1 MSNPRI
7 VGVDS
12 HKSGCPFILLTSRME
27 KVVKEVKLNIGG
39 IWGCI
44 TAIIVAAMLC
54 GTAVFVSMQY
64 SQTQKDVVNA
74 QKEIA
79 DKQSQAM
86 KESAEKIGKGL
97 TDIGWYQ
104 R

>member
-1 MSNPRI
+1 
-7 VGVDS
+7 
-12 HKSGCPFILLTSRME
+12 ME
-27 KVVKEVKLNIGG
+27 RVVKEVKLKVGG
-39 IWGCI
+39 IWSCI
-44 TAIIVAAMLC
+44 TAIVIAAMLC
-54 GTAVFVSMQY
+54 GTVVFVSMQY
-64 SQTQKDVVNA
+64 SQTQKDIVNA

>member
-1 MSNPRI
+1 M
-7 VGVDS
+7 
-12 HKSGCPFILLTSRME
+12 
-27 KVVKEVKLNIGG
+27 KEVKLKVGG
-39 IWGCI
+39 IWSCI
-44 TAIIVAAMLC
+44 TAIVIAAMLC
-54 GTAVFVSMQY
+54 GTVVFVSMQY
-64 SQTQKDVVNA
+64 SQTQKDIVNA

-97 TDIGWYQ
+97 TAIGWYQ

>member
-1 MSNPRI
+1 M
-7 VGVDS
+7 
-12 HKSGCPFILLTSRME
+12 
-27 KVVKEVKLNIGG
+27 KEVKLKVGG
-39 IWGCI
+39 IWSCI
-44 TAIIVAAMLC
+44 TAIVIAAMLC
-54 GTAVFVSMQY
+54 GTVVFVSMQY
-64 SQTQKDVVNA
+64 SQTQKDIVNA